1 MSEQPFHP
9 SGSSAAGSPGD
20 WREETTPSTSVIRGD
35 AVREPGY
42 GGAAPHGGAPAY
54 STTPEYSTA
63 PVPVRRPDTLAA
75 LLLLLAGICAGVSL
89 LLTWL
94 PGVTLTGWDLVHRG
108 ISTLTHGVRQ
118 VFDDGLWQPLAIVL
132 GGGLLFLLGL
142 LLLIPAR
149 AHRLLGL
156 LALLVSLGAGAGVL
170 VPLSDAGWHLS
181 RFGVGFW
188 FAAAVAVLGVL
199 GSLKALL
206 TRPKQA
212 AAGPA
217 V

>member
-20 WREETTPSTSVIRGD
+20 WREQTAPHTSVMRGD
-35 AVREPGY
+35 AVRDPGY
-42 GGAAPHGGAPAY
+42 GGAPGYGGPPDH
-54 STTPEYSTA
+54 STTPQYSA
-63 PVPVRRPDTLAA
+63 LPVPIRRPDTLAA

-108 ISTLTHGVRQ
+108 ISTVIHGVRQ
-118 VFDDGLWQPLAIVL
+118 VFDNGLWQPLAIVL
-132 GGGLLFLLGL
+132 GGGLLFVIGL
-142 LLLIPAR
+142 LLLVPAR

-156 LALLVSLGAGAGVL
+156 LALLVSLGAGAGAL
-170 VPLSDAGWHLS
+170 VPLKDAGWHLN

-206 TRPKQA
+206 TRPRRGDVA
-212 AAGPA
+212 A
-217 V
+217 